1 MSFYPDTDDSFPNR
15 SAEADEGQTQALLA
29 DQRIE
34 EARALLMAEFADDEI
49 TEGHYT
55 TAFDGYLE
63 EQLDRFGLSAGEA
76 YDTAAEIVADFHAYM
91 KWGYK

>member
-1 MSFYPDTDDSFPNR
+1 MSYEPDTDDSFPNR

-29 DQRIE
+29 AQRIE
-34 EARALLMAEFADDEI
+34 DARTLLMAEFADDEI

-63 EQLDRFGLSAGEA
+63 EHADRFGPVENMLK
-76 YDTAAEIVADFHAYM
+76 TAAEIVADFHAYM

>member
-1 MSFYPDTDDSFPNR
+1 MTDQLGKLLDAMQSD
-15 SAEADEGQTQALLA
+15 AQTEGYTETSK
-29 DQRIE
+29 IE
-34 EARALLMAEFADDEI
+34 DARVLLMAEFADDEI

-63 EQLDRFGLSAGEA
+63 EHADRFGPVENMLK
-76 YDTAAEIVADFHAYM
+76 TAAEIVDDFHAYM